1 MAPYLKIG
9 IHGTPFGEVT
19 WNHTPLAT
27 TFENVQHT
35 TKHLIK
41 INGSRTCLA
50 TCLLEHK
57 LDSAKLFTTDVAW
70 IVFARHDEIL
80 GKYTAYLRLT
90 NPNLDYEQALKL
102 LHHYGDTMPVVMK
115 GFWLRAVLLW
125 SNQCAS
131 TPINF

>member
-1 MAPYLKIG
+1 MIFIHMAPYLKIG

-90 NPNLDYEQALKL
+90 NPNLDYEQALRKGKL
-102 LHHYGDTMPVVMK
+102 VVAAVMRKLIHIIDGVLKNQKK
-115 GFWLRAVLLW
+115 GRF
-125 SNQCAS
+125 
-131 TPINF
+131 